1 MSGSTCGVRSI
12 SADGPVRWLAA
23 LLSGLL
29 AWACV
34 APVAATA
41 ASPGADAPP
50 VAHVRQL
57 NTMSGRLVSQI
68 KAGTAEAAHFR
79 IDVAIYREMLREMM
93 LANPRADSANRLPNP
108 LFMKL
113 VRMAAL
119 LQAAAACQTGRD
131 IVCPLTLISQL
142 ERQQQRVGAA
152 LHGLPGAGS
161 P

>member
-1 MSGSTCGVRSI
+1 MSGSVCGERAF
-12 SADGPVRWLAA
+12 SAAGPVRWIAA

-34 APVAATA
+34 APVAA
-41 ASPGADAPP
+41 ASPDAEAPP

-57 NTMSGRLVSQI
+57 NVMSGRLVSQI
-68 KAGTAEAAHFR
+68 TAGTAEASHFR

-93 LANPRADSANRLPNP
+93 LANPKADSANRLPNA
-108 LFMKL
+108 LLMKL

-152 LHGLPGAGS
+152 LHELAGAGA